1 MVTRNCSQAELE
13 HFPQLDWADVAP
25 KMEKAT
31 RSAVE
36 RALEVQDGATISRED
51 WLRLA
56 DSEGDDLLGLLV
68 AADMLRR
75 ELVGNIVTYVVN
87 RNINFTNI
95 CFVGCKF
102 CAFSRGP
109 REHDTYFLT
118 PDRVAQK
125 AVEAW
130 HLGATEVCI
139 QGGLPRGLS
148 PFCYRDIL
156 RAVKSAV
163 PAMHIHAFS
172 PMEIVYGVELTG
184 MVLADYLKMLRDNG
198 LDTLPGTAA
207 EILDDDVRNVL
218 SRNKLHTS
226 QWEEVIRTA
235 HSLGIRTTSTLMYGH
250 VETPAHWVDQLLL
263 LRNIQDQ
270 TGGFTEFVP
279 LGFVHQNT
287 LLFHQGLAR
296 SGPSLAEHLKIHA
309 LARLMLAGSINNI
322 QVSWVK
328 LNRGLSQLCLQ
339 AGANDYGGTLME
351 ENISREAGA
360 TAGQYTSP
368 EDFQALIR
376 EIGRIP
382 AERNTPYSRI
392 HIKDAFETFPAEPLL
407 EPEFA

>member
-1 MVTRNCSQAELE
+1 MARILPQSDLGK
-13 HFPQLDWADVAP
+13 FPSLQWADIAP
-25 KMEKAT
+25 HLTYDT
-31 RSAVE
+31 RAAIEQV
-36 RALEVQDGATISRED
+36 LESQDGSVLSREQC
-51 WLRLA
+51 LLLA
-56 DSEGDDLLGLLV
+56 SAEGDDLFGLLV
-68 AADMLRR
+68 AADHLRR
-75 ELVGNIVTYVVN
+75 ELVGNLVTYVVN

-109 REHDTYFLT
+109 RESDTYFLSLEQ
-118 PDRVAQK
+118 VAQK

-130 HLGATEVCI
+130 EIGATEVCI
-139 QGGLPRGLS
+139 QGGLPHGLP
-148 PFCYRDIL
+148 PFFYRDIL
-156 RAVKSAV
+156 RAIKQAV
-163 PAMHIHAFS
+163 PGMHIHAFS
-172 PMEIVYGVELTG
+172 PMEMVYGVELTG
-184 MVLADYLKMLRDNG
+184 MPLEDYLCMLRDNG

-207 EILDDDVRNVL
+207 EILDDQVRQVL
-218 SRNKLHTS
+218 SRNKLSTE
-226 QWEEVIRTA
+226 QWKQVIRTA
-235 HSLGIRTTSTLMYGH
+235 HRCGIRSTSTLMYGH
-250 VETPAHWVDQLLL
+250 VETPEHWVNQLRL
-263 LRNIQDQ
+263 LREIQSD

-309 LARLMLAGSINNI
+309 LARIMLAGSINNI

-328 LNRGLSQLCLQ
+328 LNRQLSQLCLH

-368 EDFQALIR
+368 EEFQSLILDA
-376 EIGRIP
+376 GRIP
-382 AERNTPYSRI
+382 AERNTTYTRI
-392 HIKDAFETFPAEPLL
+392 KIKLPGCEFINEEIL